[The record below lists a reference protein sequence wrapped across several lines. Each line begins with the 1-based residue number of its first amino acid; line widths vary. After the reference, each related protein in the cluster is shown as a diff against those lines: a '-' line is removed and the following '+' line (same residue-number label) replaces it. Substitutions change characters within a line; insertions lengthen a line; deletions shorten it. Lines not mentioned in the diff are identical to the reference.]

1 MALSKQSSDGAPVP
15 VLVPIIMMS
24 TFRKIALGI
33 IFIATVFSLWGC
45 EESGV
50 FVYKDHLENSRLIVD
65 LRKGEVSD
73 GHLVWKMKNCDPSLY
88 CFTSPVLQFGAPRT
102 GISGNSAWT
111 LDKLDYKV
119 VEVRHVEVLGTTVEA
134 YLIHQ
139 STEGNLH
146 WFLYSEK
153 KGLIGLGASSAGK
166 SSFYWISGACGFGG
180 SERC

>member
-15 VLVPIIMMS
+15 VFNPIIMTS
-24 TFRKIALGI
+24 IARKIALGI
-33 IFIATVFSLWGC
+33 ISIATAFSLWGC

-50 FVYKDHLENSRLIVD
+50 FVYKDNLENSRLIVD

-73 GHLVWKMKNCDPSLY
+73 GHLVWKMTNCDPSLY
-88 CFTSPVLQFGAPRT
+88 CFTSPVLEFGAPRT

-111 LDKLDYKV
+111 FNKLEYKV
-119 VEVRHVEVLGTTVEA
+119 VGVRSVELLGTSVEA
-134 YLIHQ
+134 FLIHQ
-139 STEGNLH
+139 TVATNRY

-153 KGLIGLGASSAGK
+153 KGLIGMGAFSAK
-166 SSFYWISGACGFGG
+166 KPSFYWVSGACGFGA